1 MPPKQKVTKEDIV
14 LAAINLVRKN
24 GVESINAR
32 SVAAEIGCSTQ
43 PIFSNYATMEELK
56 QDIIK
61 ISYEKYME
69 YILSYKAPEGC
80 PAYKN
85 TGLAY
90 ITYAKNER
98 ELFKLLFMRHR
109 TREEYIKKDS
119 SVKSVI
125 DMIIS
130 STDLSQNEAEIIHTE
145 MWIFVHGIA
154 TMIATDYLE
163 ISDDDISFMLTD
175 MYQGLLKRF
184 SEKRMEN
191 GEHN

>member
-1 MPPKQKVTKEDIV
+1 
-14 LAAINLVRKN
+14 
-24 GVESINAR
+24 
-32 SVAAEIGCSTQ
+32 
-43 PIFSNYATMEELK
+43 
-56 QDIIK
+56 
-61 ISYEKYME
+61 
-69 YILSYKAPEGC
+69 
-80 PAYKN
+80 
-85 TGLAY
+85 
-90 ITYAKNER
+90 
-98 ELFKLLFMRHR
+98 MRHR

-184 SEKRMEN
+184 SEKRTEN